1 MNNNKKLMILGGSLM
16 AVLIVVIGIL
26 LFSMNKTRNELE
38 KVEAEK
44 EEIKLQRDQYQ
55 LAGEYE
61 QLNTQFQSMEGQTR
75 FLQNDSILTKYTEA
89 KDKVEK
95 LLAELK
101 SQKISSQ
108 KRISELQD
116 EIKTLNGIM
125 RHYVQIIDSL
135 GKENAGLR
143 AENLEMRNKNELL
156 TSQMSEVSQKNE
168 NLTKRMILAEKL
180 NVTGVTLTPI
190 KSSGKT
196 EKNIKK
202 AKQLKVTFTI
212 PQNNST
218 PVGEKTLFVRITSP
232 EGTVLGAHGSFSFE
246 GGSLPYTEKKTIEY
260 TGQEIAGLTIY
271 WNVNTALTPG
281 DYTVEIFADNY
292 RLTSRRFSIEK

>member
-1 MNNNKKLMILGGSLM
+1 M

-55 LAGEYE
+55 LASEYE

-116 EIKTLNGIM
+116 EIKTLKGIM

-292 RLTSRRFSIEK
+292 RLTSRRFSIAK